1 MHEPE
6 WTISE
11 MTYLEE
17 SHEGV
22 LIQAMAR
29 GMSQSEVADYFGV
42 TMEELKTSPE
52 DFAFFKYHYRMG
64 RSQGRKQAVDSLFK
78 QMDQRQGGQVALSY
92 LARFGDEWE
101 GDNPADKEA
110 TGKKSFRVVLD

>member
-6 WTISE
+6 FKQSE
-11 MTYLEE
+11 MIYLQEACD
-17 SHEGV
+17 GV
-22 LIQAMAR
+22 LIEAMSR
-29 GMSQSEVADYFGV
+29 GMSQAEVADYFGV
-42 TMEELKTSPE
+42 DIEMLQKAKVDW
-52 DFAFFKYHYRMG
+52 DFFSYHYRIG

-101 GDNPADKEA
+101 GELEADKEQQ
-110 TGKKSFRVVLD
+110 GKKSFRVILD

>member
-1 MHEPE
+1 MNEPE
-6 WTISE
+6 FKQSE

-17 SHEGV
+17 AHEGV

-29 GMSQSEVADYFGV
+29 GMSQDEVADYFGV
-42 TMEELKTSPE
+42 QVKDLEGEDLK
-52 DFAFFKYHYRMG
+52 FFRFHYRIG
-64 RSQGRKQAVDSLFK
+64 RSQGRKSAVDSLFK

-101 GDNPADKEA
+101 GDIPADKEQQ
-110 TGKKSFRVVLD
+110 GKKSFRVILD